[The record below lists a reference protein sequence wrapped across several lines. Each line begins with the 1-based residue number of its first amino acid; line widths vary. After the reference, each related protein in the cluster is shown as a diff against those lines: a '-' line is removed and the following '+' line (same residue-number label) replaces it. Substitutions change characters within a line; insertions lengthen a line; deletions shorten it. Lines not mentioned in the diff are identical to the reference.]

1 MYGNGGRGVYTYH
14 IGKPSGYIVMINLS
28 WIAGTIRT
36 RILHSDNDFL
46 LLFYGKRGTGKSI
59 SSVSLAMEIDPTFTE
74 KRIIFNIEQLI
85 QLINSGEL
93 RRGMAIV
100 FDELGV
106 AANVKEHS
114 SQANK
119 AASYLLQTIRPFN
132 LCVIFSTPKKNYIDK
147 QLRPLFDM
155 YIKMTSRKF
164 INKLAKG
171 RMYWVQDNE
180 EIGDSGKIY
189 RHHPETMVDG
199 EICDITT
206 IYFIKPHDSIVQR
219 YRVRRKEFV
228 QGISQEQGDIINV
241 KKAYLRRESA
251 KEIGDSILASKR
263 QIQRY
268 KRRWPGGQAGAKWR
282 IDQDL
287 IATDYGTGNKTAYK
301 VKKYLEAK
309 LIRRI

>member
-1 MYGNGGRGVYTYH
+1 MYGR
-14 IGKPSGYIVMINLS
+14 
-28 WIAGTIRT
+28 
-36 RILHSDNDFL
+36 
-46 LLFYGKRGTGKSI
+46 RGTGKST
-59 SSVSLAMEIDPTFTE
+59 SAVSIAMEVDPTFNE
-74 KRIIFNIEQLI
+74 SRIIFNIEQLI
-85 QLINSGEL
+85 ILINSGEL

-155 YIKMTSRKF
+155 YIKMVSRKF
-164 INKLAKG
+164 TNQLAKG

-180 EIGDSGKIY
+180 EIGDNGKIY
-189 RHHPETMVDG
+189 RHHPETMING

-206 IYFIKPHDSIVQR
+206 IYIIKPDETIVKR
-219 YRVRRKEFV
+219 YRERRKDFV
-228 QGISQEQGDIINV
+228 SNISQEQGDIIRS
-241 KKAYLRRESA
+241 KKEYLRRESA

-263 QIQRY
+263 QIRRY
-268 KRRWPGGQAGAKWR
+268 KRRWPGGPEGAKWR

-287 IATDYGTGNKTAYK
+287 ISADYGTGNKTAYK

-309 LIRRI
+309 LIRRL